1 MAMIPLVY
9 NLRSLS
15 VRKTTTAATS
25 IGIALVVFVLASAL
39 MLSEGVTRTLG
50 SSGHS
55 DVAIVLRKGSDNELS
70 SGIEDPQVGL
80 IGSMPGVKKGTSG
93 PIMSAESIV
102 ITSME
107 KVGAPGVVNL
117 QLRGLGEE
125 GYALRPNLK
134 VVAGRKPAPGA
145 DEVMVGARLRGRIK
159 GLELGQSF
167 DIKKNRPVTVVG
179 VFEDGGSSH
188 ESEVWVDRDVL
199 KTSFGRVGLVSSV
212 RVRLEKPTSFDTFKL
227 GVEQD
232 KRLGLMAMRE
242 TVYYDKQSQGLSIF
256 ITVLGSLVAFF
267 VSLGAMIGATITMY
281 ASIANR
287 QREIGTL
294 RALGFSRTSI
304 LVCFLLE
311 SIALSLIGGVVGS
324 VASLAMGAVRFSM
337 LNFASF
343 SEVVFTFDPTPRIIV
358 TALIASGVM
367 GVLGGFLPALRAA
380 RVSPLTAMRG

>member
-1 MAMIPLVY
+1 
-9 NLRSLS
+9 
-15 VRKTTTAATS
+15 
-25 IGIALVVFVLASAL
+25 
-39 MLSEGVTRTLG
+39 
-50 SSGHS
+50 
-55 DVAIVLRKGSDNELS
+55 
-70 SGIEDPQVGL
+70 VG
-80 IGSMPGVKKGTSG
+80 P
-93 PIMSAESIV
+93 
-102 ITSME
+102 
-107 KVGAPGVVNL
+107 
-117 QLRGLGEE
+117 R
-125 GYALRPNLK
+125 
-134 VVAGRKPAPGA
+134 RKPAPGA